1 MASLPRFLPPPTHH
15 FASVLSETARGCTKE
30 TASAPRLNDEA
41 GVWVSHSI
49 AAYVIFRPSVKWKCR
64 SSFSK
69 VLRIS
74 RWRQQSVKPSLSFLC
89 VPDLVVNRLWKP
101 QHAGN
106 KLQAFPAAPPLS
118 WREPLLWKEWEGKW
132 SQTGSTVPVT
142 SETFRDP
149 GKADTNCSRIDYWN
163 NFPWPTQ
170 CGWPSIYLTLLA
182 GIFPAR
188 LSRKGKHRKPLDFKG
203 RKAKLKLGG
212 PGTFCRITGHFWHQ
226 FLDSSSSTQ
235 NFHVHIRQLKY
246 LISSLSQSY
255 EYVPSPLYNK
265 FQVSSRD
272 NKLP

>member
-15 FASVLSETARGCTKE
+15 FASVLSEKARGCTKE
-30 TASAPRLNDEA
+30 TASAPCLNDEA

-74 RWRQQSVKPSLSFLC
+74 RWRQQSVKPSLRFLC

-106 KLQAFPAAPPLS
+106 KLQAFPAAPPLG

-149 GKADTNCSRIDYWN
+149 GKADTNC
-163 NFPWPTQ
+163 
-170 CGWPSIYLTLLA
+170 
-182 GIFPAR
+182 
-188 LSRKGKHRKPLDFKG
+188 
-203 RKAKLKLGG
+203 
-212 PGTFCRITGHFWHQ
+212 
-226 FLDSSSSTQ
+226 
-235 NFHVHIRQLKY
+235 
-246 LISSLSQSY
+246 
-255 EYVPSPLYNK
+255 
-265 FQVSSRD
+265 
-272 NKLP
+272 